1 VNYSHGRFRASFSKS
16 RTRCTF
22 LRLAG
27 TFDNP
32 PTSAQ
37 LTRVLRCSTG
47 NRARLD
53 VLLWTLDLLLTRVQS
68 ASSDE
73 LLDVLNRVSPDN
85 TMQTVLGDE
94 VSDAE
99 LYAIMRQARSQV
111 MLVIDGLACCM
122 HSFLSD
128 CL

>member
-1 VNYSHGRFRASFSKS
+1 
-16 RTRCTF
+16 
-22 LRLAG
+22 
-27 TFDNP
+27 
-32 PTSAQ
+32 
-37 LTRVLRCSTG
+37 
-47 NRARLD
+47 
-53 VLLWTLDLLLTRVQS
+53 
-68 ASSDE
+68 